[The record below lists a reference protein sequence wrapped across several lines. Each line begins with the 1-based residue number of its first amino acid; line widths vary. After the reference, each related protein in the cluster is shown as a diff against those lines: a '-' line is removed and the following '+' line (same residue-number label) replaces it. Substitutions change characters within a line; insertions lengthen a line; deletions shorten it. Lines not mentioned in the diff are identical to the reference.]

1 MQWNKV
7 TVIMNFDEIVF
18 LYSNQDE
25 EENKEDDIK
34 EEKKAQSSRSVKSFI
49 QTVTLHS
56 TVTKTQCYKIK
67 YNKNEL
73 SYRIY
78 FLFLYFLIIC
88 HI

>member
-7 TVIMNFDEIVF
+7 TVIMNFDETVF

-25 EENKEDDIK
+25 EENKEYDVK

-56 TVTKTQCYKIK
+56 TVTKTQFYKIK
-67 YNKNEL
+67 YN
-73 SYRIY
+73 
-78 FLFLYFLIIC
+78 
-88 HI
+88 